1 LQLNAL
7 SLQKLN
13 FNINENKIIFLVRSH
28 HVYYLHGITAHANVA
43 TATNDT
49 INEDGSGEWVCINGE
64 WVPVEKT
71 FILTQ
76 TYYMISD
83 QTLHLQNLRPQR
95 VVTVSILNDADETVY
110 ETETSGT
117 TTLLLSL
124 DNLPA
129 GDYRLELR
137 DVWGSYLYA
146 DFAKE

>member
-1 LQLNAL
+1 MWCTRIVLFIA
-7 SLQKLN
+7 
-13 FNINENKIIFLVRSH
+13 I
-28 HVYYLHGITAHANVA
+28 AA
-43 TATNDT
+43 TFEHLAFATEERT
-49 INEDGSGEWVCINGE
+49 INAACNDESKDMYGEWQGKERSFVQ
-64 WVPVEKT
+64 PY
-71 FILTQ
+71 FILN
-76 TYYMISD
+76 D
-83 QTLHLQNLRPQR
+83 QMMYLYGILPQR

-137 DVWGSYLYA
+137 DAWGSYLYA